1 MKDAD
6 SSGAV
11 FALIQ
16 SYNRAAVIYVNLVNG
31 AKMSNETENNQNED
45 AFADALSAVL
55 VVVIPV
61 VTIIFWLSGLP
72 TS

>member
-1 MKDAD
+1 
-6 SSGAV
+6 
-11 FALIQ
+11 
-16 SYNRAAVIYVNLVNG
+16 
-31 AKMSNETENNQNED
+31 MSNETENNQNED

>member
-1 MKDAD
+1 
-6 SSGAV
+6 
-11 FALIQ
+11 
-16 SYNRAAVIYVNLVNG
+16 
-31 AKMSNETENNQNED
+31 MSDETENNQNED

-55 VVVIPV
+55 VVAIPV

>member
-1 MKDAD
+1 
-6 SSGAV
+6 
-11 FALIQ
+11 
-16 SYNRAAVIYVNLVNG
+16 
-31 AKMSNETENNQNED
+31 MSEDNQQNED

-61 VTIIFWLSGLP
+61 VGIIYWLSGLP